1 MFRSFAAA
9 ILAAALALPALADE
23 VWALPSGN
31 QVTYLSDEGDTAV
44 LGYTP
49 VMGVE
54 QSYIFVPGLA
64 GNYDNRG
71 TFTGYW
77 VEPAYVGKTCPAAL
91 VAPGGVVWD
100 RWGIVELKFHKKGFP
115 SKITMKRGDCFAA
128 PAEKILLKPVVGAG
142 LQ

>member
-1 MFRSFAAA
+1 MFRTLIAAA
-9 ILAAALALPALADE
+9 LMAAAPLAAAADE
-23 VWALPSGN
+23 VWSLPSGN
-31 QVTYLSDEGDTAV
+31 QVVYLSDEGTTAI

-64 GNYDNRG
+64 GNFEDRG

-77 VEPAYVGKTCPAAL
+77 VEPVYVGKTCPTAIAAPDGTL
-91 VAPGGVVWD
+91 WD

-115 SKITMKRGDCFAA
+115 SKITLKRGDCFAT
-128 PAEKILLKPVVGAG
+128 PKEKILLKPVVGAG

>member
-1 MFRSFAAA
+1 MFRTLA
-9 ILAAALALPALADE
+9 AAALAAVLALPAFADE

-31 QVTYLSDEGDTAV
+31 QITYLSDEGTTAV

-54 QSYIFVPGLA
+54 QSYIFVPGLG

-77 VEPAYVGKTCPAAL
+77 VEPTYVGPTCPATII
-91 VAPGGVVWD
+91 APNGVPWE

-115 SKITMKRGDCFAA
+115 SMITMKRGDCFGA
-128 PAEKILLKPVVGAG
+128 PKEKIKLKPVVGAG

>member
-1 MFRSFAAA
+1 MFRTLAVAA
-9 ILAAALALPALADE
+9 IAAPLPLAALADE

-31 QVTYLSDEGDTAV
+31 QITYLSDEGDTAV

-64 GNYDNRG
+64 GNTDNRG

-77 VEPAYVGKTCPAAL
+77 VEPVYVGKSCPAAL
-91 VAPGGVVWD
+91 VAPNGVVWE
-100 RWGIVELKFHKKGFP
+100 RWGIVELKFAKPGFP

-128 PAEKILLKPVVGAG
+128 PTEKIKLKPVVGAG

>member
-1 MFRSFAAA
+1 MFRTLIAAVLMSA
-9 ILAAALALPALADE
+9 APLAALADE

-31 QVTYLSDEGDTAV
+31 QITYLSDEGTTAI

-49 VMGVE
+49 VIGVE
-54 QSYIFVPGLA
+54 QSYIFVPGLG
-64 GNYDNRG
+64 GNFDNRG

-77 VEPAYVGKTCPAAL
+77 VEPTYVGKTCPAAIA
-91 VAPGGVVWD
+91 APDGMLWD
-100 RWGIVELKFHKKGFP
+100 RWGIVEMKFHSKGFP

-128 PAEKILLKPVVGAG
+128 PTEKIKLKPVVGAG

>member
-1 MFRSFAAA
+1 MFRSLAAA
-9 ILAAALALPALADE
+9 VLAAALTLPALADE
-23 VWALPSGN
+23 VWSLPSGN
-31 QVTYLSDEGDTAV
+31 QVVYLNDEGNTAV

-77 VEPAYVGKTCPAAL
+77 VEPTYVGPTCPAAIIG
-91 VAPGGVVWD
+91 PNGVPWE
-100 RWGIVELKFHKKGFP
+100 RWGIVELKFQKKGFP
-115 SKITMKRGDCFAA
+115 SKITMKRGDCFAT
-128 PAEKILLKPVVGAG
+128 PTEKIILKPVVGAG